1 MSRTVVVAV
10 SRVGMLGVHTVS
22 LFEGLS
28 LAAAFSGVVVS
39 VIAFG
44 VLIWQVRLLAR
55 QLGQARD
62 ATDRDHERRQ
72 KQATIDFYAVT
83 LDKMA
88 ELRNTLPYDRDLAG
102 IQDMLSRVNGEDDE
116 VGKAVTEYLSLFEL
130 LATGVR
136 TGVFD
141 LSVLERAAGS
151 RIRAIASHYRP
162 WIKQRRELFDN
173 PHLYEEL
180 EQLAKEVEDQRKL
193 RLHQSTGA

>member
-1 MSRTVVVAV
+1 VTRIES
-10 SRVGMLGVHTVS
+10 
-22 LFEGLS
+22 LS
-28 LAAAFSGVVVS
+28 LLAAFSGVFVNVV
-39 VIAFG
+39 AFG
-44 VLIWQVRLLAR
+44 LLIWQLRILAR

-62 ATDRDHERRQ
+62 ATALDHDRRQ

-88 ELRNTLPYDRDLAG
+88 ELRAVLPYDRDEAG
-102 IQDMLSRVNGEDDE
+102 VQDMLSRVKGEDDQ
-116 VGKAVTEYLSLFEL
+116 VGKAITEYLSLFEL

-141 LSVLERAAGS
+141 LSVLERAAGG

-162 WIKQRRELFDN
+162 WIQQRRELFDN

-180 EQLAKEVEDQRKL
+180 EQLASEIRHHRVL
-193 RLHQSTGA
+193 RLQRSTERTSASAT